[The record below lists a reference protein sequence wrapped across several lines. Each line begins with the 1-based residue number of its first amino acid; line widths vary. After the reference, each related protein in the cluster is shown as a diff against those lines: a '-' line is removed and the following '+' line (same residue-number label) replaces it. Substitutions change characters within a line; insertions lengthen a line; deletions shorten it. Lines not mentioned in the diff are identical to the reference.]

1 MLFQNKCDESS
12 YFKVCIKTAVGLS
25 TGFMEI
31 VDACVPNKKFYNK
44 LYELID
50 NANIVDWSLEEC
62 PKLIRSETFITRES
76 VTLPIGLN
84 SVTVRNKG
92 CDTVLFDG
100 TEVCPNSDTSNNCCN
115 TCDGESVTKYA
126 GCDNI
131 FSKELFVEIKNGCAE
146 ITVSWFDNLLLDNS
160 DDDND
165 GIPNWLEQLNP
176 CYSIPTADVDVYD
189 TISNTLVGK
198 AWSSTNSYATL
209 EIQNSLGQTSYWAA
223 TSDFCPNK
231 TIAINTSITNTTT
244 HYIMKV

>member
-1 MLFQNKCDESS
+1 MLFQNKCDGSS

-25 TGFMEI
+25 NGFMEI
-31 VDACVPNKKFYNK
+31 VDACEPNKKFYNK
-44 LYELID
+44 SYELID
-50 NANIVDWSLEEC
+50 NSNIVDWSLEEC
-62 PKLIRSETFITRES
+62 PKLIRSETFISRES

-131 FSKELFVEIKNGCAE
+131 FSKELFVEIQNGCAE
-146 ITVSWFDNLLLDNS
+146 ITVSWFDSLLLDNS

-165 GIPNWLEQLNP
+165 GIPNWLEALNP
-176 CYSIPTADVDVYD
+176 CLGLPAPDVTVND
-189 TISNTLVGK
+189 LVGNPVGMAYSFRSSCFDMPIEDLSGNVTHYAASAPTLNK
-198 AWSSTNSYATL
+198 AYVAQQDLAGN
-209 EIQNSLGQTSYWAA
+209 
-223 TSDFCPNK
+223 
-231 TIAINTSITNTTT
+231 TT
-244 HYIMKV
+244 HYLLAL

>member
-1 MLFQNKCDESS
+1 MLFQKKCDDST

-25 TGFMEI
+25 NGFMEI

-44 LYELID
+44 SYELID

-62 PKLIRSETFITRES
+62 PKLIRSETFISRES

-165 GIPNWLEQLNP
+165 GIPNWLEALNP
-176 CYSIPTADVDVYD
+176 CLALPAPDVTVND
-189 TISNTLVGK
+189 LVGNPVGM
-198 AWSSTNSYATL
+198 AYSFSSPCFDVPVEDLSGNV
-209 EIQNSLGQTSYWAA
+209 
-223 TSDFCPNK
+223 
-231 TIAINTSITNTTT
+231 T
-244 HYIMKV
+244 HYAASAPTLNKPYVARTDLSGAVTHYLLTL

>member
-1 MLFQNKCDESS
+1 MLFQKKCDDST

-25 TGFMEI
+25 NGFMEI

-44 LYELID
+44 SYELID

-62 PKLIRSETFITRES
+62 PKLIRSETFISRES

-165 GIPNWLEQLNP
+165 GIPNWLEALNP
-176 CYSIPTADVDVYD
+176 CLALPAPDVTVND
-189 TISNTLVGK
+189 LVGNPVGMAYSFVSPCFDVLIEDLANNISYYAASTPMLNK
-198 AWSSTNSYATL
+198 AYVAQQDLSGAV
-209 EIQNSLGQTSYWAA
+209 
-223 TSDFCPNK
+223 
-231 TIAINTSITNTTT
+231 T
-244 HYIMKV
+244 HYLLAL

>member
-1 MLFQNKCDESS
+1 MLFQKKCDDST

-25 TGFMEI
+25 NGFMEI

-44 LYELID
+44 SYELID

-62 PKLIRSETFITRES
+62 PKLIRSETFISRES

-165 GIPNWLEQLNP
+165 GIPNWLEALNP
-176 CYSIPTADVDVYD
+176 CLALPAPDVTVND
-189 TISNTLVGK
+189 LVGNPVGM
-198 AWSSTNSYATL
+198 AYSFSSPCFDVPVEDLSGNAMHYAASAPTLNKSYVAQQDL
-209 EIQNSLGQTSYWAA
+209 SGAV
-223 TSDFCPNK
+223 
-231 TIAINTSITNTTT
+231 T
-244 HYIMKV
+244 HYLLAL

>member
-1 MLFQNKCDESS
+1 MLFQKKCDDST

-25 TGFMEI
+25 NGFMEI

-44 LYELID
+44 SYELID

-62 PKLIRSETFITRES
+62 PKLIRSETFISRES

-165 GIPNWLEQLNP
+165 GIPNWLEALNP
-176 CYSIPTADVDVYD
+176 CLGLPAPDVTVND
-189 TISNTLVGK
+189 LVGNPVGM
-198 AWSSTNSYATL
+198 AYSFSSPCFDVPIEDLSGNVTHYAASAPTL
-209 EIQNSLGQTSYWAA
+209 
-223 TSDFCPNK
+223 NK
-231 TIAINTSITNTTT
+231 TYVAQQDLSGAVT
-244 HYIMKV
+244 HYLLAM

>member
-1 MLFQNKCDESS
+1 MLFQKKCDDST

-25 TGFMEI
+25 NGFMEI

-44 LYELID
+44 SYELID

-62 PKLIRSETFITRES
+62 PKLIRSETFISRES

-165 GIPNWLEQLNP
+165 GIPNWLEALNP
-176 CYSIPTADVDVYD
+176 CLALPAPDVTVND
-189 TISNTLVGK
+189 LVGNPVGM
-198 AWSSTNSYATL
+198 AYSFSSPCFDVLIEDLANNISYYAASAPTL
-209 EIQNSLGQTSYWAA
+209 
-223 TSDFCPNK
+223 NK
-231 TIAINTSITNTTT
+231 PYVAQQDLNGAVT
-244 HYIMKV
+244 HYLLAI